1 MSFKNR
7 CEIQIYKL
15 AALLPVTCTFLLYM
29 FLSLYYV
36 NVSSIT
42 ILSVVQFYL
51 YPTIQM
57 DFSQISFKDVW
68 EDEAK
73 AHR

>member
-1 MSFKNR
+1 VTVEEMSFKNR

-36 NVSSIT
+36 N
-42 ILSVVQFYL
+42 FYL